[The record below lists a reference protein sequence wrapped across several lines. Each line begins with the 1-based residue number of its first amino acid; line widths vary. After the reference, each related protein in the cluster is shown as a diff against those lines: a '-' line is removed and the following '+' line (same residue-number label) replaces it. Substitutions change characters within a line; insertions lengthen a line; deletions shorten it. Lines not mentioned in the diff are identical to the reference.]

1 MNHFHQ
7 ISVVGKPNEPRLE
20 GWTAVSFLAAV
31 TSKIRLGT
39 LVTGI
44 IYRHPSVLAKIG
56 ATLDVSSGG
65 RLFLGLGAAWNKEES
80 RAYGIPFPSTE
91 ARFLMLE
98 EAYCNPKP
106 LQEPMPPVLVG
117 ASGERKTLRNVAK
130 HADACN
136 LFGSPE
142 TIRRKLEVL
151 FDHCKKIG
159 KNYDTILKTKLSHV
173 IIAKD
178 REEAERRVNERFGE
192 MDKESRREFVIYGNP
207 ADVLEQILKYKDV
220 GISYLIVNFES
231 RREMESLEVFTEKVM
246 AKL

>member
-65 RLFLGLGAAWNKEES
+65 RLFLGLGAARNKGES

-98 EAYCNPKP
+98 EA
-106 LQEPMPPVLVG
+106 LQIIRSMWN
-117 ASGERKTLRNVAK
+117 KNLR
-130 HADACN
+130 
-136 LFGSPE
+136 LLRMMGGF
-142 TIRRKLEVL
+142 
-151 FDHCKKIG
+151 
-159 KNYDTILKTKLSHV
+159 
-173 IIAKD
+173 IAEG
-178 REEAERRVNERFGE
+178 R
-192 MDKESRREFVIYGNP
+192 
-207 ADVLEQILKYKDV
+207 LL
-220 GISYLIVNFES
+220 
-231 RREMESLEVFTEKVM
+231 
-246 AKL
+246 

>member
-1 MNHFHQ
+1 
-7 ISVVGKPNEPRLE
+7 
-20 GWTAVSFLAAV
+20 
-31 TSKIRLGT
+31 
-39 LVTGI
+39 
-44 IYRHPSVLAKIG
+44 
-56 ATLDVSSGG
+56 
-65 RLFLGLGAAWNKEES
+65 
-80 RAYGIPFPSTE
+80 
-91 ARFLMLE
+91 
-98 EAYCNPKP
+98 
-106 LQEPMPPVLVG
+106 MPPVLVG

-220 GISYLIVNFES
+220 
-231 RREMESLEVFTEKVM
+231 
-246 AKL
+246 